1 MPTAIRRYIRSLGLD
16 AYVVGGA
23 VRDELLGI
31 AHADEDFLV
40 PGVDQAGLRSALE
53 PHGRVEDMEVH
64 GQLVGVRFYPRDRE
78 IRRLAPAGIDLTP
91 PRAERSTGPGH
102 RDFEIVADR
111 TISIEDDMARR
122 DFTVNAIAKRLET
135 GELVDPF
142 DGVADLGRRELRTV
156 SPESFREDP
165 LRILRGLRLVSQLG
179 FTLPAETESQMRAE
193 AGGLR
198 HVSGERIGGGLEAD
212 GMGELSKLLLGA
224 RPLDALRIARDTG
237 ALVEVVPEFG
247 AAIGYDLGTARQPVP
262 LDEHIF
268 AVVQNAADAG
278 ASLPVR
284 LAALFHDL
292 GKPEADANDGD
303 HAQLGA
309 RIAGR
314 IMRRLRYA
322 NTLRQEVVRLVAAH
336 AFWLDGPID
345 GVFAR
350 RFLAS
355 HGLDRARELLLH
367 KRVDLAAKEV
377 EPWELEHLA
386 LLVRRVE
393 EQRDAPYRLGDLSV
407 DGRDLIELGYRE
419 GPALGAELV
428 RLLDVVIDDPS
439 ANERDTLLGLARE
452 ALA

>member
-31 AHADEDFLV
+31 EHADEDFLV
-40 PGVDQAGLRSALE
+40 PGVDQAGLRAALE

-78 IRRLAPAGIDLTP
+78 IRRLVPAGIELTP

-135 GELVDPF
+135 GEIVDPF
-142 DGVADLGRRELRTV
+142 AGVADLDRRQLRTV

-179 FTLPAETESQMRAE
+179 FTLPAETESQMRAD

-212 GMGELSKLLLGA
+212 GMGELSKLLLGL

-237 ALVEVVPEFG
+237 VLVEVIPEFG

-284 LAALFHDL
+284 LSALFHDL
-292 GKPEADANDGD
+292 AKPDADANDGD

-309 RIAGR
+309 RTAGR

-322 NTLRQEVVRLVAAH
+322 NTLRQEVVRVVAAH

-345 GVFAR
+345 DVFAR

-355 HGLDRARELLLH
+355 HGLGRAREILLH
-367 KRVDLAAKEV
+367 KRVDLAAKVV

-386 LLVRRVE
+386 LLEREVE
-393 EQRDAPYRLGDLSV
+393 EQCDAPYRLGDLSV
-407 DGRDLIELGYRE
+407 DGRDLIELGYGE
-419 GPALGAELV
+419 GPILGAELA
-428 RLLDVVIDDPS
+428 RLLDVVIDDPA
-439 ANERDTLLGLARE
+439 ANDRDTLLGLARE